1 MVSRYSLLAS
11 QKPLLS
17 MPMKR
22 LVDEKKRVHYERCS
36 NKSIKEH
43 VAGQWYRAFAMA
55 LSSNNEV
62 E

>member
-1 MVSRYSLLAS
+1 
-11 QKPLLS
+11 

-22 LVDEKKRVHYERCS
+22 LVDEKKRVHYERYS

-43 VAGQWYRAFAMA
+43 VAGKWYRAFAMV